1 MSLIVGVRF
10 KNNGKTYY
18 FDPGTLSLQAG
29 DSVIV
34 ETARGQEW
42 GRVSIANTQVDDKEV
57 SSPLKP
63 VVRRATKEDDERAE
77 ENERLGKEAVKITAQ
92 KVEKHKLEMK
102 LVDAEYAFDRSK
114 VTIFFTAD
122 GRVDFRELVRD
133 IAGALHTRIELRQI
147 YERDD
152 IRLRGSLG
160 PCGMPCCCI
169 TYLNEY
175 EKVTVKMAK
184 NQNLS
189 LNPTKVSGM
198 CGKLMCCLRYENDYY
213 AETCKLM
220 PKVGARVKTA
230 DGSVKVEGVD
240 LLKRQIRA
248 SLENKDGGIEIKVYK
263 LGQFELPGKT
273 REREE
278 EEDSD
283 TGEE

>member
-92 KVEKHKLEMK
+92 KVEKHKLNMK

-220 PKVGARVKTA
+220 PKVGARVNTA

>member
-1 MSLIVGVRF
+1 MSLLVGVRF

-92 KVEKHKLEMK
+92 KVEKHKLNMK

-263 LGQFELPGKT
+263 LGHFELPGNT

>member
-92 KVEKHKLEMK
+92 KVEKHKLNMK

-169 TYLNEY
+169 TNLNEY

>member
-18 FDPGTLSLQAG
+18 FDPGTLSLQTG

-92 KVEKHKLEMK
+92 KVEKHKLNMK

>member
-92 KVEKHKLEMK
+92 KVEKHKLNMK

-198 CGKLMCCLRYENDYY
+198 CGKQMCCLRYENDYY

>member
-42 GRVSIANTQVDDKEV
+42 GRVGIANTQVDDKEV

-92 KVEKHKLEMK
+92 KVEKHKLNMK

>member
-18 FDPGTLSLQAG
+18 FDPGTLSLEAG
-29 DSVIV
+29 DHVIV

-42 GRVSIANTQVDDKEV
+42 GKVSIANTQVEDKEV

-77 ENERLGKEAVKITAQ
+77 ENERLGKEAIKITAQ
-92 KVEKHKLEMK
+92 KVEKHKLNMK
-102 LVDAEYAFDRSK
+102 LVGAEYAFDRSK

-213 AETCKLM
+213 AETCKFM

-230 DGSVKVEGVD
+230 DGNVKVEGVD

-263 LGQFELPGKT
+263 LGEFEMQSKP
-273 REREE
+273 RES
-278 EEDSD
+278 EEDD
-283 TGEE
+283 KDAGEE

>member
-18 FDPGTLSLQAG
+18 FDPGTLSLEAG
-29 DSVIV
+29 DNVIV
-34 ETARGQEW
+34 ETARGLEW
-42 GRVSIANTQVDDKEV
+42 GKVSIANTQVDDKEV
-57 SSPLKP
+57 SNPLKP

-92 KVEKHKLEMK
+92 KVEKHKLNMK
-102 LVDAEYAFDRSK
+102 LVGAEYSFDRSK

-230 DGSVKVEGVD
+230 DGNVKVEGVD

-263 LGQFELPGKT
+263 LGEFEMTSKS

-278 EEDSD
+278 EEDD
-283 TGEE
+283 PGEE

>member
-63 VVRRATKEDDERAE
+63 VVRRATREDDERAE

-92 KVEKHKLEMK
+92 KVEKHKLNMK

>member
-1 MSLIVGVRF
+1 M
-10 KNNGKTYY
+10 
-18 FDPGTLSLQAG
+18 
-29 DSVIV
+29 

-92 KVEKHKLEMK
+92 KVEKHKLNMK

-152 IRLRGSLG
+152 IRPRGSPG
-160 PCGMPCCCI
+160 PCGMPCCRI
-169 TYLNEY
+169 TYLNES
-175 EKVTVKMAK
+175 ENVTVKMAK
-184 NQNLS
+184 HQN
-189 LNPTKVSGM
+189 P
-198 CGKLMCCLRYENDYY
+198 
-213 AETCKLM
+213 
-220 PKVGARVKTA
+220 
-230 DGSVKVEGVD
+230 
-240 LLKRQIRA
+240 
-248 SLENKDGGIEIKVYK
+248 
-263 LGQFELPGKT
+263 
-273 REREE
+273 
-278 EEDSD
+278 
-283 TGEE
+283 

>member
-10 KNNGKTYY
+10 KNNGKAYY
-18 FDPGTLSLQAG
+18 FDPGTLSLEAG
-29 DSVIV
+29 DHVIV

-42 GRVSIANTQVDDKEV
+42 GKVSIANTQVEDKEV

-77 ENERLGKEAVKITAQ
+77 ENERLGKEAIKITAQ
-92 KVEKHKLEMK
+92 KVEKHKLNMK
-102 LVDAEYAFDRSK
+102 LVGAEYAFDRSK

-263 LGQFELPGKT
+263 LGEFEMQSKP
-273 REREE
+273 RES
-278 EEDSD
+278 EEDD
-283 TGEE
+283 KDAGEE

>member
-92 KVEKHKLEMK
+92 KVEKHKLNMK

-133 IAGALHTRIELRQI
+133 IAGALHTRRELRQI

>member
-92 KVEKHKLEMK
+92 KVEKHKLNMK

-263 LGQFELPGKT
+263 LGQFEFPGKT

>member
-18 FDPGTLSLQAG
+18 FDPGTLALNVG
-29 DSVIV
+29 DHVIV

-42 GRVSIANTQVDDKEV
+42 GKVSIANSEVDEKEV

-63 VVRRATKEDDERAE
+63 VVRRASKEDDLRAE
-77 ENERLGKEAVKITAQ
+77 ENERLGKEALKVTAQ
-92 KVEKHKLEMK
+92 KVEKHKLNMK
-102 LVDAEYAFDRSK
+102 LVSAEYAFDRSK

-122 GRVDFRELVRD
+122 GRVDFRELVR
-133 IAGALHTRIELRQI
+133 ALASIFKVRIELRQI

-152 IRLRGSLG
+152 IRLRGSLA

-263 LGQFELPGKT
+263 LGEFEMPS
-273 REREE
+273 RSAVHEDSEE
-278 EEDSD
+278 ES
-283 TGEE
+283 EEN

>member
-29 DSVIV
+29 ESVIV

-92 KVEKHKLEMK
+92 KVEKHKLNMK

>member
-10 KNNGKTYY
+10 QMYGKTYY

-92 KVEKHKLEMK
+92 KVEKHKLNMK

-278 EEDSD
+278 EEASD

>member
-42 GRVSIANTQVDDKEV
+42 GRVSIANTQVDNKEV

-92 KVEKHKLEMK
+92 KVEKHKLNMK

>member
-63 VVRRATKEDDERAE
+63 VVRRATKEDDERAD
-77 ENERLGKEAVKITAQ
+77 ENETVKITAQ
-92 KVEKHKLEMK
+92 KVEKHKLNMK

>member
-92 KVEKHKLEMK
+92 KVEKHKLNMK

-230 DGSVKVEGVD
+230 DGNVKVEGVD

-263 LGQFELPGKT
+263 LGEFEMTSKP

-278 EEDSD
+278 EEDD
-283 TGEE
+283 PGEE

>member
-1 MSLIVGVRF
+1 
-10 KNNGKTYY
+10 
-18 FDPGTLSLQAG
+18 
-29 DSVIV
+29 
-34 ETARGQEW
+34 
-42 GRVSIANTQVDDKEV
+42 
-57 SSPLKP
+57 
-63 VVRRATKEDDERAE
+63 
-77 ENERLGKEAVKITAQ
+77 
-92 KVEKHKLEMK
+92 
-102 LVDAEYAFDRSK
+102 
-114 VTIFFTAD
+114 
-122 GRVDFRELVRD
+122 
-133 IAGALHTRIELRQI
+133 
-147 YERDD
+147 
-152 IRLRGSLG
+152 
-160 PCGMPCCCI
+160 MPCCCI

>member
-57 SSPLKP
+57 SAPLKP

-92 KVEKHKLEMK
+92 KVEKHKLNMK

>member
-63 VVRRATKEDDERAE
+63 VVRRATKEDDVRAE

-92 KVEKHKLEMK
+92 KVEKHKLNMK

>member
-18 FDPGTLSLQAG
+18 FDPGTLSLEAG
-29 DSVIV
+29 DNVIV
-34 ETARGQEW
+34 ETARGLEW
-42 GRVSIANTQVDDKEV
+42 GKVSIANTEVDDKEV
-57 SSPLKP
+57 SNPLKP

-92 KVEKHKLEMK
+92 KVEKHKLNMK
-102 LVDAEYAFDRSK
+102 LVGAEYSFDRSK

-230 DGSVKVEGVD
+230 DGNVKVEGVD

-263 LGQFELPGKT
+263 LGEFEMTSKP

-278 EEDSD
+278 EEDD
-283 TGEE
+283 PGEE

>member
-92 KVEKHKLEMK
+92 KVEKHKLNMK

-263 LGQFELPGKT
+263 LGQFESPGKT

>member
-42 GRVSIANTQVDDKEV
+42 GRVSIANTQVDYKEV

-92 KVEKHKLEMK
+92 KVEKHKLNMK

>member
-18 FDPGTLSLQAG
+18 FDPGTLSLEAG
-29 DSVIV
+29 DHVIV

-42 GRVSIANTQVDDKEV
+42 GKVSIANTQVEDKEV

-77 ENERLGKEAVKITAQ
+77 ENERLGKEAIKITAQ
-92 KVEKHKLEMK
+92 KVEKHKLNMK
-102 LVDAEYAFDRSK
+102 LVGAEYAFDRSK

-175 EKVTVKMAK
+175 EKATVKMAK

-263 LGQFELPGKT
+263 LGEFEMQSKP
-273 REREE
+273 RES
-278 EEDSD
+278 EEDD
-283 TGEE
+283 KDAGEE

>member
-92 KVEKHKLEMK
+92 KVEKHKLNMK

-230 DGSVKVEGVD
+230 EGSVKVEGVD

>member
-29 DSVIV
+29 DSVVV

-92 KVEKHKLEMK
+92 KVEKHKLNMK

>member
-18 FDPGTLSLQAG
+18 FDPGTLSLQVG
-29 DSVIV
+29 DGVIV
-34 ETARGQEW
+34 ETARGQEY
-42 GRVSIANTQVDDKEV
+42 GTVSIANSPVDDKEIA
-57 SSPLKP
+57 SPLKP
-63 VVRRATKEDDERAE
+63 VLRRATAEDVLRAE
-77 ENERLGKEAVKITAQ
+77 ENEKLGKEALKVTAQ
-92 KVEKHKLEMK
+92 KVEKHKLNMK
-102 LVDAEYAFDRSK
+102 LVSAEYAFDRSK
-114 VTIFFTAD
+114 VSVFVTAE
-122 GRVDFRELVRD
+122 GRGDFRELVRD

-152 IRLRGSLG
+152 IRLRGSLA

-198 CGKLMCCLRYENDYY
+198 CGKLMCCLRYENEYY

-220 PKVGARVKTA
+220 PKIGSRVNTA

-263 LGQFELPGKT
+263 LGEFEPMRAGAAA
-273 REREE
+273 RREE
-278 EEDSD
+278 EADED
-283 TGEE
+283 TE